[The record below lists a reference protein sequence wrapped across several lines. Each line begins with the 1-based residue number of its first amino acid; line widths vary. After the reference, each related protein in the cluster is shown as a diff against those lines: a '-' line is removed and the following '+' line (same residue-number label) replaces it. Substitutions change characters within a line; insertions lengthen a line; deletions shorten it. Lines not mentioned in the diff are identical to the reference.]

1 MLRSDLTK
9 MQFALY
15 LNDFMN
21 CPDAY
26 SIGIPHDLKYNGLE
40 TTDNYIYTLTEL
52 IHIHSLNLQIHFNTH
67 LTFSQRLT

>member
-1 MLRSDLTK
+1 
-9 MQFALY
+9 
-15 LNDFMN
+15 MN

-52 IHIHSLNLQIHFNTH
+52 LHIHSLNLQIHFNTH